1 MTRYSSEARREHLP
15 DQNRIRE
22 MEYFQSIYPQ
32 SIKMLQ
38 RYVTEECDRM
48 DYKGSPMYD
57 EYPDRIM
64 IEQTCEK
71 ICRRISEASPDK
83 ETGERLGALI
93 RENREHS
100 EQEQRIGEVSGENA
114 EWDLDVEQVEIYEA
128 GGRAQNN
135 LAQEE
140 NADEVKQQQLEERSL
155 TLERPPQG
163 PPPWGPP
170 GRPPQ
175 GPPPWGPPGR
185 PPQNRPPWRPG
196 RPSQGSSNHPTWMQ
210 DIIRILLTNEMQN
223 RRCRAGLC

>member
-32 SIKMLQ
+32 SIKLLQ

-57 EYPDRIM
+57 EYPDRLM

-71 ICRRISEASPDK
+71 ICRRISEVSPDK
-83 ETGERLGALI
+83 ET
-93 RENREHS
+93 
-100 EQEQRIGEVSGENA
+100 QIGEASGEST
-114 EWDLDVEQVEIYEA
+114 EWDLDAEQVEIYEA
-128 GGRAQNN
+128 GKKAQSSSV
-135 LAQEE
+135 QEE
-140 NADEVKQQQLEERSL
+140 DAEEVREQQLEERNL
-155 TLERPPQG
+155 TLERPPQGPPPWGSPGRPPQG

-175 GPPPWGPPGR
+175 GPPPW
-185 PPQNRPPWRPG
+185 RPG
-196 RPSQGSSNHPTWMQ
+196 RPGQRPSNRSNWLE
-210 DIIRILLTNEMQN
+210 DIIRVLLTNEMQN